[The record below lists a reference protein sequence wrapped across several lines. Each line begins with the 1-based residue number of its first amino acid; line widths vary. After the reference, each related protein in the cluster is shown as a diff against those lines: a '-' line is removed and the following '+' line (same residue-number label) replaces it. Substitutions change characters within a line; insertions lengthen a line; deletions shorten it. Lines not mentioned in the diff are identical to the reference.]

1 MEEIILKVKVP
12 AKFYQELSNKR
23 VLGYELPELT
33 IRELVLFKL
42 KGLHT
47 GIKVEILSP
56 VPPAEPTEPINT
68 HAQEIC
74 NGIHNSK
81 EE

>member
-12 AKFYQELSNKR
+12 TKFYQSLSNNTG
-23 VLGYELPELT
+23 LWYELPEQT

-47 GIKVEILSP
+47 GIKVEIISP
-56 VPPAEPTEPINT
+56 IPPAEPINEQ
-68 HAQEIC
+68 AQAIC
-74 NGIHNSK
+74 NGIHNQK
-81 EE
+81 EQPSD